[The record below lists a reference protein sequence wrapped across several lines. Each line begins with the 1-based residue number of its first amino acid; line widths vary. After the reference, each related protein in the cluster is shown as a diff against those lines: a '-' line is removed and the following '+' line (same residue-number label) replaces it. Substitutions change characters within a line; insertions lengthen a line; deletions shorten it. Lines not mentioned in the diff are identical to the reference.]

1 MKNLQRKRLGRP
13 GNKKLSLTQSNMHAC
28 HAGIWRV
35 QIERPVSSAIFHIV
49 HVTSMHAAKPC
60 THACMIC
67 LDRCGHGEPC
77 GLA

>member
-28 HAGIWRV
+28 HAGIWRANSKAGV
-35 QIERPVSSAIFHIV
+35 QCNLSYYPRPI
-49 HVTSMHAAKPC
+49 HAAKPC